1 MRRTWINKKKIAV
14 FISDVAEKERVNQC
28 TWEEGDDLTQIHNRV
43 VGFCETPPILRNTD
57 CLAALSHAWKKMG
70 LSLKKPKMSW
80 RPKKVKRN
88 QLPLAPSASLAFRLL
103 GYCSL
108 AIAVLA
114 TRYSADAFS
123 HGVLS
128 IFGLVCDDNDRRR
141 SFWQFVFSRA
151 DNVAPFLTFENTA
164 AVIPTLSSSSSSS
177 SCHSEFFFEILFL
190 CHWLWAH
197 CSNPSSSIQH

>member
-1 MRRTWINKKKIAV
+1 
-14 FISDVAEKERVNQC
+14 
-28 TWEEGDDLTQIHNRV
+28 
-43 VGFCETPPILRNTD
+43 
-57 CLAALSHAWKKMG
+57 
-70 LSLKKPKMSW
+70 MSW

-128 IFGLVCDDNDRRR
+128 IFGLVWSDNCVAHHFDNL
-141 SFWQFVFSRA
+141 FSREQ
-151 DNVAPFLTFENTA
+151 T
-164 AVIPTLSSSSSSS
+164 TL
-177 SCHSEFFFEILFL
+177 HRF
-190 CHWLWAH
+190 
-197 CSNPSSSIQH
+197 